1 MTVKPAIGFLTKDGD
16 AQLDQD
22 TETIIASM
30 TGNANFPTPS
40 PTLAVI
46 TTALSA
52 FTVALADAAD
62 GGVEKTAIKNARRA
76 ELVSL
81 LRQLSSYVFATADG
95 DMTKLLSSG
104 FPAQKTS
111 RSPIGPLPAPMTPV
125 LSQGPVT
132 GSLSASTPPI
142 GGAYIYNWRVALAS
156 APTTYV
162 KQQQT
167 TAASN
172 TFDSLTPGQLYN
184 VELNAVGTAGTTD
197 WSGPGE
203 LMII

>member
-40 PTLAVI
+40 PTLTVI

-52 FTVALADAAD
+52 FTIALADAAD
-62 GGVEKTAIKNARRA
+62 GGVEKTAIKNAKRA

-81 LRQLSSYVFATADG
+81 LRQLSSYVFATSNE

-104 FPAQKTS
+104 FPAQKTA
-111 RSPIGPLPAPMTPV
+111 RPPIGPLPTPATPF

-132 GSLSASTPPI
+132 GSLSALSPAI
-142 GGAYIYNWRVALAS
+142 NGAYIYNWRVALAP
-156 APTTYV
+156 APTVYV
-162 KQQQT
+162 KQAQT
-167 TAASN
+167 TTASAPCHG
-172 TFDSLTPGQLYN
+172 LT
-184 VELNAVGTAGTTD
+184 
-197 WSGPGE
+197 
-203 LMII
+203 

>member
-46 TTALSA
+46 TTALNA
-52 FTVALADAAD
+52 FTIALADAAD
-62 GGVEKTAIKNARRA
+62 GGVEKTAIKNAKRA

-81 LRQLSSYVFATADG
+81 LRQLSSYVFATANG

-111 RSPIGPLPAPMTPV
+111 RSPIGPLPAPATPV

-132 GSLSASTPPI
+132 GSLNALSPPVS
-142 GGAYIYNWRVALAS
+142 GSYIYNWRVALAS

-172 TFDSLTPGQLYN
+172 TFEGLTPGQTYN

>member
-62 GGVEKTAIKNARRA
+62 GGVRKPRSKTRRA
-76 ELVSL
+76 PS
-81 LRQLSSYVFATADG
+81 
-95 DMTKLLSSG
+95 
-104 FPAQKTS
+104 
-111 RSPIGPLPAPMTPV
+111 
-125 LSQGPVT
+125 
-132 GSLSASTPPI
+132 
-142 GGAYIYNWRVALAS
+142 
-156 APTTYV
+156 
-162 KQQQT
+162 
-167 TAASN
+167 
-172 TFDSLTPGQLYN
+172 
-184 VELNAVGTAGTTD
+184 
-197 WSGPGE
+197 
-203 LMII
+203 

>member
-30 TGNANFPTPS
+30 TGKANFPTPS
-40 PTLAVI
+40 PTLTVI

-62 GGVEKTAIKNARRA
+62 GGVEKTAIKNAKRA

-81 LRQLSSYVFATADG
+81 LRQLSNYVFATANG

-104 FPAQKTS
+104 FPAQKTT
-111 RSPIGPLPAPMTPV
+111 RSPIGPLPAPITPV

-132 GSLSASTPPI
+132 GSLNASSPPV
-142 GGAYIYNWRVALAS
+142 GGAYVYNWRVALAS
-156 APTTYV
+156 VPTTYV

-172 TFDSLTPGQLYN
+172 TFEGLTPGQVYN
-184 VELNAVGTAGTTD
+184 VELNAVGTAGTSD

>member
-40 PTLAVI
+40 PTLTVI

-62 GGVEKTAIKNARRA
+62 GGVEKTAIKNAKRA

-104 FPAQKTS
+104 FP
-111 RSPIGPLPAPMTPV
+111 
-125 LSQGPVT
+125 
-132 GSLSASTPPI
+132 
-142 GGAYIYNWRVALAS
+142 VAENESVA
-156 APTTYV
+156 
-162 KQQQT
+162 
-167 TAASN
+167 
-172 TFDSLTPGQLYN
+172 
-184 VELNAVGTAGTTD
+184 D
-197 WSGPGE
+197 WA
-203 LMII
+203 

>member
-1 MTVKPAIGFLTKDGD
+1 MVPASKIERKQTNMNVKPAIGFLTKAND

-40 PTLAVI
+40 PTLTVI

-52 FTVALADAAD
+52 FTVALADAAN
-62 GGVEKTAIKNARRA
+62 GGVEKTEIKNAKRA

-81 LRQLSSYVFATADG
+81 LRQLSSYVFATANG

-104 FPAQKTS
+104 FPAQRTT
-111 RSPIGPLPAPMTPV
+111 RSPIGPLPAPTTPF
-125 LSQGPVT
+125 LSRGSVT

-142 GGAYIYNWRVALAS
+142 NGASIYRRLRPV
-156 APTTYV
+156 TR
-162 KQQQT
+162 
-167 TAASN
+167 
-172 TFDSLTPGQLYN
+172 LT
-184 VELNAVGTAGTTD
+184 V
-197 WSGPGE
+197 
-203 LMII
+203 